1 MTVAGSGE
9 AGRPMKPRRWMAR
22 VLNEAKRPGP
32 AAVRAWA
39 RRGRPKRAVIAALN
53 DKTARSG
60 PASG

>member
-1 MTVAGSGE
+1 
-9 AGRPMKPRRWMAR
+9 MKPRRWMAR

-32 AAVRAWA
+32 GAARAWA
-39 RRGRPKRAVIAALN
+39 RQVRPKRAVITALN